1 MRRIFLFLT
10 TVVWVYSAHAQE
22 GKTVNLDEVKVEA
35 SRIVSRPD
43 GQLII
48 PSRAQM
54 EGSSNG
60 FSLLS
65 KLGLPSIRVDIAM
78 HTITALGNQ
87 GTVQVRINGVIA
99 SKDDLLSLDP
109 KSLKNIEFI
118 DNPGVRYGEG
128 IAYVLNLR
136 TQRANEG
143 YTLGTNIV
151 NSSTTWRGN
160 NTVFAKVNQHHSE
173 FGLSYNFAYN
183 DFKGTRSYERSHY
196 LLTNN
201 SLKAITR
208 EDISNRDR
216 SFGHTLELKYTL
228 ADSASYIFQ
237 TTLSGSS
244 KLSPSNFKK
253 QKMSDE
259 LRLLSTFQRSS
270 DKSLTPYLDLY
281 FFHKIGSRQS
291 ITLNLTGTHIVTA
304 QYNHRNEGGNYQYQ
318 VDGKTWS
325 LTGEA
330 IYEYKLKPL
339 TASFGLN
346 NMRKYIRNEYAGN
359 VDSHNAM
366 HNNNF
371 YLFAEIKGRWNKL
384 SYVAG
389 LGETRLTYEQGA
401 HSYQFHLFH
410 PKFTLAYAF
419 SNIWK
424 LRYTFETSGHISQI
438 AMVSD
443 TRIRKNSMEW
453 TIGNPDLRPT
463 RRMDTS
469 LRLSF
474 DKPRINSITE
484 FFFRHNAHPNMACY
498 ERTEDNLFLY
508 YQKNQSSIDM
518 FCLQN
523 NTRWDLIPEKL
534 IVSGYGGI
542 YRYFNRGDA
551 YRHYLTAY
559 NLGGSIE
566 AYLGRWTM
574 TVNID
579 NGWKFMEGETWSR
592 QGAALWLTA
601 TYHIG
606 NCDFSLYWQ
615 NPLMAHP
622 KIYENG
628 LMSRYLQRGV
638 VLRGSDYGN
647 MVSLNLSWKLN
658 KGRRFREIHPKPQ
671 HNDTQTGI
679 ME

>member
-10 TVVWVYSAHAQE
+10 TVACVYSAHAQE

-65 KLGLPSIRVDIAM
+65 KLGLPSIRVDVAM

-109 KSLKNIEFI
+109 KSLKNIEFT
-118 DNPGVRYGEG
+118 DNPGVRYGED

-136 TQRANEG
+136 TQHADDG
-143 YTLGTNIV
+143 YILGTDMV
-151 NSSTTWRGN
+151 NTLTTRRGAN
-160 NTVFAKVNQHHSE
+160 AVFAKVNHKNSE
-173 FGLSYNFAYN
+173 FGVSY
-183 DFKGTRSYERSHY
+183 DFGYHDFRGTRHNERSHY
-196 LLTNN
+196 LLTDNT
-201 SLKAITR
+201 LKTIIR
-208 EDISNRDR
+208 DDISDRERD
-216 SFGHTLELKYTL
+216 FENTLEMKYTL

-237 TTLSGSS
+237 ATLSGSS
-244 KLSPSNFKK
+244 KLRPGDFKE
-253 QKMSDE
+253 QEMNDGMG
-259 LRLLSTFQRSS
+259 RFSTFQQLN
-270 DKSLTPYLDLY
+270 DKNLTPCLDLY
-281 FFHKIGSRQS
+281 FFRQTNRRQS
-291 ITLNLTGTHIVTA
+291 ITANFTGTHIATS
-304 QYNHRNEGGNYQYQ
+304 QHNLRNEGGDYQYH

-325 LTGEA
+325 LMTEV
-330 IYEYKLKPL
+330 IYECRFKPF
-339 TASFGLN
+339 TVSFGLN
-346 NMRKYIRNEYAGN
+346 YIRKYTRNEYAGDVESRN
-359 VDSHNAM
+359 SM
-366 HNNNF
+366 HNSNL
-371 YLFAEIKGRWNKL
+371 YLFTEIKGRWNKL

-401 HSYQFHLFH
+401 HGYQFHLFH

-453 TIGNPDLRPT
+453 AVGNPDIRPT
-463 RRMDTS
+463 RRTDTS

-474 DKPRINSITE
+474 DKPRINSTTE

-498 ERTEDNLFLY
+498 ERTEDNQFLY
-508 YQKNQSSIDM
+508 YQTNQGSIDM
-518 FCLQN
+518 FYLQS
-523 NTRWDLIPEKL
+523 NTRWDLIPEKW
-534 IVSGYGGI
+534 IVSGYAGI

-559 NLGGSIE
+559 NMGGSME
-566 AYLGRWTM
+566 AYLGRWTL
-574 TVNID
+574 TANID
-579 NGWKFMEGETWSR
+579 NGWKFMEGETWNK
-592 QGAALWLTA
+592 QGAGLWFTA
-601 TYHIG
+601 TCHIG
-606 NCDFSLYWQ
+606 NCDLSIYWQ
-615 NPLMAHP
+615 NPLRAHP
-622 KIYENG
+622 KINETG
-628 LMSRYLQRGV
+628 LISRYLQREV
-638 VLRGSDYGN
+638 ILRGSDYGN
-647 MVSLNLSWKLN
+647 MLSINLSWKLS
-658 KGRRFREIHPKPQ
+658 KGRKYREINKKPQ
-671 HNDTQTGI
+671 YKDTQTGI
-679 ME
+679 MD